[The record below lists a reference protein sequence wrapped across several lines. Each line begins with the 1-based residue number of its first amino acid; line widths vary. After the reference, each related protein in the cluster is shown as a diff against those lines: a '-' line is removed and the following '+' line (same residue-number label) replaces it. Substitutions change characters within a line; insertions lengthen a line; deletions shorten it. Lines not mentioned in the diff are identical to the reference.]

1 MTPDEFLA
9 AIAAI
14 NRYMREVERLVEV
27 KEGPRNWKISVRLR
41 E

>member
-1 MTPDEFLA
+1 MGPEEFLA

-14 NRYMREVERLVEV
+14 HRHMREVERPIEI
-27 KEGPRNWKISVRLR
+27 KESPVMWKTAARLI

>member
-1 MTPDEFLA
+1 VTPEEFLA

-14 NRYMREVERLVEV
+14 NRHMREVERPIEI
-27 KEGPRNWKISVRLR
+27 KDYPRNWKLAARMR